1 MRGTV
6 IRYRRCVKIM
16 DCGWLGDDSN
26 CSDLRNARISFASV
40 RPEQPPERKRE
51 RRRTLGISRFR
62 IVLPI
67 SEVGL
72 ILIAAIGGTVSP
84 AGMPPVAICPAGG
97 PLPTLASRLLRGIAL
112 TLASLPGL
120 LLLILVLG
128 GPRLVA
134 MPIGPIPVG
143 CLSAL
148 RRALE
153 IGIACPCKGIFRR
166 RVRRTRGGLS
176 CCGRDRLR

>member
-1 MRGTV
+1 MIQIAPIFETPAS
-6 IRYRRCVKIM
+6 
-16 DCGWLGDDSN
+16 L
-26 CSDLRNARISFASV
+26 ARVSFASI
-40 RPEQPPERKRE
+40 RPEQPRERKRE
-51 RRRTLGISRFR
+51 GRRTCGISRFR

-84 AGMPPVAICPAGG
+84 AGMPPVAICPAGE
-97 PLPTLASRLLRGIAL
+97 PLPTLASRLLRGTAL
-112 TLASLPGL
+112 ALASLPGL

-134 MPIGPIPVG
+134 MPVAPIPVG
-143 CLSAL
+143 CPSAL

-153 IGIACPCKGIFRR
+153 IGIARSCKGIIRR
-166 RVRRTRGGLS
+166 RVRRTRGGLW
-176 CCGRDRLR
+176 CYGRDRLR